1 MPKPPAPLLT
11 ATLFGVRLLTMTAG
25 ILQGCEHV
33 ETDDNPSYLNGIAFH
48 TIRRIIIRLY
58 STLPTNIPIAD

>member
-1 MPKPPAPLLT
+1 MWWRIVGYYC
-11 ATLFGVRLLTMTAG
+11 TLSE
-25 ILQGCEHV
+25 ILSNGNNVYRDAV

-48 TIRRIIIRLY
+48 AIRRIIIRLY